1 MRCLS
6 PGNEVPVTV
15 FRNRRNRY
23 RQTGAGSTVGEEPA
37 LIEVQSVSL
46 TAQMGHEQIEVAV
59 PVVVDEGGA
68 GRPHSVAG
76 VDQAEDGRGGPAA

>member
-1 MRCLS
+1 M
-6 PGNEVPVTV
+6 PVTV

-23 RQTGAGSTVGEEPA
+23 RQTGAGSAVGEEPA

-59 PVVVDEGGA
+59 PVAVDEGSA

-76 VDQAEDGRGGPAA
+76 VDQAESGRGGPAA